1 MDSLKVS
8 AISASSGVIYW
19 LDIIPAVLMSF
30 MFLMNIY
37 YLYLKTKKIKEE
49 S

>member
-8 AISASSGVIYW
+8 TISASSGLIYW
-19 LDIIPAVLMSF
+19 LDVIPAVLMSI

-37 YLYLKTKKIKEE
+37 YLYQKTKKIKE

>member
-8 AISASSGVIYW
+8 AISASSGLMYW
-19 LDIIPAVLMSF
+19 LDIIPVILMCI
-30 MFLMNIY
+30 MFIMNIY
-37 YLYLKTKKIKEE
+37 YLYVKTKKIKE

>member
-19 LDIIPAVLMSF
+19 LDIIPAVLMSL

-37 YLYLKTKKIKEE
+37 YLYLKTKKIKKE

>member
-8 AISASSGVIYW
+8 SISASSGVLYW
-19 LDIIPAVLMSF
+19 LDVIPAILMSI
-30 MFLMNIY
+30 MFIMNIY
-37 YLYLKTKKIKEE
+37 YLYIKTKKIKE